1 MFWSLMTINCV
12 VCSIEESKDL
22 DENSLKELKIS
33 LRVHKQKLI
42 KQDQEEQEALSN
54 NTLNNQTRKIKEKL
68 VAKETKMVDSH
79 TFKDYL
85 F

>member
-1 MFWSLMTINCV
+1 MVVEKILQSLMTINYV
-12 VCSIEESKDL
+12 VCSIEESMN
-22 DENSLKELKIS
+22 ENLSS
-33 LRVHKQKLI
+33 NNT
-42 KQDQEEQEALSN
+42 LSN

>member
-1 MFWSLMTINCV
+1 MMTINCV

-54 NTLNNQTRKIKEKL
+54 NALNNQTRKIKEKL
-68 VAKETKMVDSH
+68 VAKETKMVDNR
-79 TFKDYL
+79 TFKDKKYL